1 MSVELYCGDC
11 LSRLRG
17 MKDLSVDLAF
27 LDPPYNVGKDY
38 GGYKDDLP
46 ETEYLLWCEAWIK
59 ELKRVCYSIAIY
71 PPKKHLR
78 WFWNQIPENY
88 QIICAWSPE
97 GAIRSNFVH
106 QYIPLLVPP
115 KPVKRTKDHWWNVQV
130 PGMGY
135 YYKEKTFGHPG
146 QTSMDIT
153 NRIINS
159 FSNPGDTVMDCFMG
173 TGTTGVVCVKY
184 GRNFIGVE
192 QEKQWFDLS
201 ERRIHDA
208 LQQPGLF
215 A

>member
-1 MSVELYCGDC
+1 
-11 LSRLRG
+11 
-17 MKDLSVDLAF
+17 
-27 LDPPYNVGKDY
+27 
-38 GGYKDDLP
+38 
-46 ETEYLLWCEAWIK
+46 
-59 ELKRVCYSIAIY
+59 
-71 PPKKHLR
+71 
-78 WFWNQIPENY
+78 
-88 QIICAWSPE
+88 
-97 GAIRSNFVH
+97 
-106 QYIPLLVPP
+106 
-115 KPVKRTKDHWWNVQV
+115 
-130 PGMGY
+130 MGY